1 MQCIHINR
9 KDFVRH
15 LLIFV
20 FIPIKAEVKGEEEKP
35 KELIVACSS
44 DRGLC
49 GAIHSSICKHIKAE
63 LAADASNAAILCI
76 GDKSRAQLAR
86 FVQGYCITLII
97 WE

>member
-1 MQCIHINR
+1 M
-9 KDFVRH
+9 
-15 LLIFV
+15 
-20 FIPIKAEVKGEEEKP
+20 KGEEEKP
-35 KELIVACSS
+35 NQLIVACSS

-86 FVQGYCITLII
+86 FVH
-97 WE
+97 